1 MLISYIKYFLVLLSL
16 DEMWTGLNKETG
28 CTVVCKFIPKKDDE
42 ISKIENKPGFQGY
55 TKCQDLYKY
64 PVYYGKIDE

>member
-42 ISKIENKPGFQGY
+42 ISKIENKPGF
-55 TKCQDLYKY
+55 
-64 PVYYGKIDE
+64 